1 VSAFDLCLPSYLS
14 TISPKHIPEPA
25 AQRPALPITA
35 KEQLMQLVA
44 RRTVLTVGLGGA
56 AAIALHVAPTMA
68 SPAPQ
73 ARIGEPAPPFSL
85 TGSNGEAV
93 SLADFKGKTVVLEWT
108 NHNCP
113 YVRKHY
119 GGNNMQ
125 MLQKKWT
132 AQGVVWLT
140 LISSAPGTE
149 GYVTGEEANKLTAA
163 RAAAPSHVL
172 LDPKGDVGR
181 AYGAQTTPH
190 MYVIRGDGTL
200 AYMGGIDDR
209 PTTRLE
215 DLKTAKNFVD
225 AALTELAL
233 GKPVS
238 RTTARPYGC
247 SVKYSS

>member
-1 VSAFDLCLPSYLS
+1 MLP
-14 TISPKHIPEPA
+14 
-25 AQRPALPITA
+25 
-35 KEQLMQLVA
+35 VV
-44 RRTVLTVGLGGA
+44 RRTLFAVGLAGTA
-56 AAIALHVAPTMA
+56 ALALGVAPTIA
-68 SPAPQ
+68 YPTAQ

-85 TGSNGEAV
+85 KDSFGETV

-108 NHNCP
+108 NHDCP

-132 AQGVVWLT
+132 AQGVTWLT

-149 GYVTGEEANKLTAA
+149 GYVEPQEANKLTLE
-163 RAAAPSHVL
+163 RGAAPNHVL

-190 MYVIRGDGTL
+190 MYVIKSDGTL
-200 AYMGGIDDR
+200 AFMGGIDDK

-225 AALTELAL
+225 AALTELAQ

-238 RTTARPYGC
+238 I
-247 SVKYSS
+247 

>member
-1 VSAFDLCLPSYLS
+1 
-14 TISPKHIPEPA
+14 
-25 AQRPALPITA
+25 
-35 KEQLMQLVA
+35 MQLVA
-44 RRTVLTVGLGGA
+44 RRAVLTIGLGGA
-56 AAIALHVAPTMA
+56 AAILLHVVPGPTLA
-68 SPAPQ
+68 YAAPQ
-73 ARIGEPAPPFSL
+73 ARIGEPAPAFSL
-85 TGSNGEAV
+85 ADSNGKAV

-108 NHNCP
+108 NHECP

-119 GGNNMQ
+119 GANNMQ

-140 LISSAPGTE
+140 LISSAPGTQ
-149 GYVTGEEANKLTAA
+149 GYVSGEEANKLTAQ

-181 AYGAQTTPH
+181 VYGAQTTPH
-190 MYVIRGDGTL
+190 MYIIKGDGTL

-225 AALTELAL
+225 AALTELAE
-233 GKPVS
+233 GKPVAA
-238 RTTARPYGC
+238 TTARPYGC

>member
-1 VSAFDLCLPSYLS
+1 
-14 TISPKHIPEPA
+14 
-25 AQRPALPITA
+25 
-35 KEQLMQLVA
+35 MQLVA
-44 RRTVLTVGLGGA
+44 RRRVLTIGLGGA
-56 AAIALHVAPTMA
+56 AAIALPGVP
-68 SPAPQ
+68 SPALAYAAPQ
-73 ARIGEPAPPFSL
+73 ARIGEPAPTFSL
-85 TGSNGEAV
+85 TDSNGNAV
-93 SLADFKGKTVVLEWT
+93 SLTDFKGKTVVLEWT
-108 NHNCP
+108 NHECP

-119 GGNNMQ
+119 GANNMQ

-140 LISSAPGTE
+140 LISSAPGTQ
-149 GYVTGEEANKLTAA
+149 GYVTGEEANKLTAQ

-172 LDPKGDVGR
+172 LDPRGDGGR

-190 MYVIRGDGTL
+190 MYVIKADGTL

-225 AALTELAL
+225 AALTELAE
-233 GKPVS
+233 GKSVS
-238 RTTARPYGC
+238 ATSARPYGC

>member
-1 VSAFDLCLPSYLS
+1 
-14 TISPKHIPEPA
+14 
-25 AQRPALPITA
+25 
-35 KEQLMQLVA
+35 MQLVA
-44 RRTVLTVGLGGA
+44 RRRVLTIGLGGA
-56 AAIALHVAPTMA
+56 AAFALRGVPSSTLAHA
-68 SPAPQ
+68 APQ
-73 ARIGEPAPPFSL
+73 ARIGEPAPAFSL
-85 TGSNGEAV
+85 ADSNGKAV

-108 NHNCP
+108 NHECP

-119 GGNNMQ
+119 GANNMQ

-132 AQGVVWLT
+132 TQGVVWLT
-140 LISSAPGTE
+140 LISSAPGTP
-149 GYVTGEEANKLTAA
+149 GYVTGEEANKLTAQ

-190 MYVIRGDGTL
+190 MFVIKGDGTL

-225 AALTELAL
+225 AALTELAD

-238 RTTARPYGC
+238 ATTARPYGC

>member
-1 VSAFDLCLPSYLS
+1 
-14 TISPKHIPEPA
+14 
-25 AQRPALPITA
+25 
-35 KEQLMQLVA
+35 MQLVA
-44 RRTVLTVGLGGA
+44 RRRVLTIGLGGA
-56 AAIALHVAPTMA
+56 AAIALPGVP
-68 SPAPQ
+68 SPALAYAAPQ
-73 ARIGEPAPPFSL
+73 ARTGEPAPTFSL
-85 TGSNGEAV
+85 TDSNGNAV
-93 SLADFKGKTVVLEWT
+93 SLTDFKGKTVVLEWT
-108 NHNCP
+108 NHECP

-119 GGNNMQ
+119 GANNMQ

-140 LISSAPGTE
+140 LISSAPGTQ
-149 GYVTGEEANKLTAA
+149 GYVTGEEANKLTAQ

-190 MYVIRGDGTL
+190 MYVIKADGTL

-225 AALTELAL
+225 AALTELAE
-233 GKPVS
+233 GKSVS
-238 RTTARPYGC
+238 ATSARPYGC

>member
-1 VSAFDLCLPSYLS
+1 
-14 TISPKHIPEPA
+14 
-25 AQRPALPITA
+25 
-35 KEQLMQLVA
+35 MQPVA
-44 RRTVLTVGLGGA
+44 RRTVLTIGLGGA
-56 AAIALHVAPTMA
+56 AAIALHVVFAPSLA
-68 SPAPQ
+68 QSAPQ
-73 ARIGEPAPPFSL
+73 ARIGEPVPAFTL
-85 TGSNGEAV
+85 ADSNGKAV

-119 GGNNMQ
+119 GANNMQ

-149 GYVTGEEANKLTAA
+149 GYVTGEEANKLTAQ

-190 MYVIRGDGTL
+190 MYVIKGNGTL

-209 PTTRLE
+209 PTTRVE
-215 DLKTAKNFVD
+215 DLETAKNFVD
-225 AALTELAL
+225 AALTELAE

-247 SVKYSS
+247 SVKYAS